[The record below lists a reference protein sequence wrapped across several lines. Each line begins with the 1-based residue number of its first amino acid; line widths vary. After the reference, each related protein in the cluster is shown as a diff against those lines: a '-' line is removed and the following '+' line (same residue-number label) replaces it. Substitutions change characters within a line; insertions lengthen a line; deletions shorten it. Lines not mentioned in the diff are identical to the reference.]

1 MAKVSSRIFLKQVTK
16 SLFKILVRAF
26 LVGLILTGFAYLVGL
41 KVDFP
46 FSTILRFFGFLSMF
60 VGAISK
66 LSTGDAGHNPNFQYT
81 LTGKKVNRQIHQDRN
96 DLFSNDRF
104 LIICIMSGAMVFAFS
119 IFLDKL

>member
-1 MAKVSSRIFLKQVTK
+1 MAKVSSRIFMKQVIR
-16 SLFKILVRAF
+16 SLIKIFLKAL
-26 LVGLILTGFAYLVGL
+26 LVGLILTGISYLVGL

-46 FSTILRFFGFLSMF
+46 FSSILRFFGFLAMF
-60 VGAISK
+60 VGAVSK

-104 LIICIMSGAMVFAFS
+104 LIICILSGVMVFAFS